1 MARYQPKEEQAADTQ
16 PQPVRKIG
24 YVARRLDDQQTAS
37 ATKSDA
43 KPAPYAITDWAS
55 F

>member
-1 MARYQPKEEQAADTQ
+1 MARYQPIEEQAAEAQ

-24 YVARRLDDQQTAS
+24 YVAHRLDDQQIAP
-37 ATKSDA
+37 APKSDA
-43 KPAPYAITDWAS
+43 KPAPYVITDWAS

>member
-1 MARYQPKEEQAADTQ
+1 MARHQPKEEQAADTQ

-24 YVARRLDDQQTAS
+24 YVAHRLDDQQTTPAPK
-37 ATKSDA
+37 ADA
-43 KPAPYAITDWAS
+43 KPAANTITDWAS